1 MAPASGDGIAAIRHR
16 LADTEVAQTCREP
29 MRCLPIE
36 ADGKTAKRLRDREI
50 SRLQSQSSFQ
60 KRTCLRSREGQS
72 RKQTMKITTFWRR
85 YCLCHLYRP
94 NPRLMCQ
101 QLKAGIERMS
111 TLHRQLA
118 VDSRDTGSK
127 AVRSQLRPGASP

>member
-1 MAPASGDGIAAIRHR
+1 MAPASGDGTAAIRHR

-72 RKQTMKITTFWRR
+72 RKQTMKITYVLAALLLVPSLPTLPTTHVPTTKSRNR
-85 YCLCHLYRP
+85 AHVDTP
-94 NPRLMCQ
+94 PTVGGRLQ
-101 QLKAGIERMS
+101 GY
-111 TLHRQLA
+111 
-118 VDSRDTGSK
+118 
-127 AVRSQLRPGASP
+127 